1 MGLKVEKPSQ
11 SATIISSGMELYIPL
26 GGLVDLQEEKDRM
39 GKRTKEIQRLL
50 IGINAKLSNE
60 NFLKRAPDSVIARER
75 SNKEKLN
82 DELGKII
89 KNLEMIQ

>member
-1 MGLKVEKPSQ
+1 
-11 SATIISSGMELYIPL
+11 
-26 GGLVDLQEEKDRM
+26 M

-50 IGINAKLSNE
+50 TGINAKLSNE
-60 NFLKRAPDSVIARER
+60 NFLQRAPDSVISRER
-75 SNKEKLN
+75 SNKKKLN

>member
-1 MGLKVEKPSQ
+1 
-11 SATIISSGMELYIPL
+11 
-26 GGLVDLQEEKDRM
+26 M

-60 NFLKRAPDSVIARER
+60 NFLKRAPESVIARER